1 MAPRSLIFY
10 CISNMYLFSTEK
22 LSFKQIDQAQLEK
35 VMKYIALGMEEGA
48 RLVTGGSRYGS
59 KGMFVIPT
67 IFADV
72 KVSSRLR
79 IPALVI
85 NSFK

>member
-1 MAPRSLIFY
+1 
-10 CISNMYLFSTEK
+10 
-22 LSFKQIDQAQLEK
+22 
-35 VMKYIALGMEEGA
+35 MKYIALGMKEGA

-72 KVSSRLR
+72 KVSSRLQ
-79 IPALVI
+79 IPALVVNAFKKEI
-85 NSFK
+85 NAFVWDQSSYLFFFCFAFLLVLVWELCAR